1 MQLYKCLLFDNI
13 VEEIIMV
20 DYIVNYGF
28 GYFHSLPLWQYVV
41 ITLVLT
47 QITIFS
53 VTLYLHRHQS
63 HHAIDLHPVMSHFFR
78 FWLWLTTGMNTKAWV
93 AIHRKHHAKSE
104 TVDDP
109 HSPLFYGIK
118 KVLLEG
124 VELYR
129 QAPKKD
135 PELMSRY
142 GKNTPNDWLET
153 KLYTPYGRLG
163 LLIMLTCNVLLFGV
177 PGVTIWGI
185 QMVWIPI
192 FAAGGINGIGHYW
205 GYRNFTTHDTS
216 RNIYPIAFFIG
227 GEELHN
233 NHHTYANSAKFSV
246 HWWEFDIGW
255 LAIRI
260 LQAFG
265 LAKPNYVPP
274 KPVYI
279 KGKTVIDSD
288 TIKALMRN
296 RFQVLA
302 DYTARVIAPIVKE
315 EENKADNNSK
325 KLLEYAS
332 KPLLRHIF
340 IFDQALQESVT
351 KTIKQYSKLDLVCQF
366 GEQLQH
372 LWQHTTGTQKEL
384 VNKLHSWCQQAEASG
399 IKALVDFTQHLKTYA
414 LPVNQH

>member
-1 MQLYKCLLFDNI
+1 
-13 VEEIIMV
+13 MV
-20 DYIVNYGF
+20 DYILRYGF
-28 GYFHSLPLWQYVV
+28 GYLNVLPLWQYVV

-53 VTLYLHRHQS
+53 VTLYLHRNQS
-63 HHAIDLHPVMSHFFR
+63 HRAIDLHPLVSHFCR
-78 FWLWLTTGMNTKAWV
+78 LWLWLTTGMNTKAWV

-109 HSPLFYGIK
+109 HSPLIYGIK
-118 KVLLEG
+118 KLLLEG

-135 PELMSRY
+135 PELLSRY
-142 GKNTPNDWLET
+142 GKNTPQDWLE
-153 KLYTPYGRLG
+153 KSIYTPYGRLG
-163 LLIMLTCNVLLFGV
+163 VILTLLCNVVLFGV
-177 PGVTIWGI
+177 PGVTIWAV
-185 QMVWIPI
+185 QMAWIPM

-205 GYRNFTTHDTS
+205 GYRNFNTHDTS

-260 LQAFG
+260 LQALR
-265 LAKPNYVPP
+265 LAKANYVPP
-274 KPVYI
+274 KPAYV
-279 KGKTVIDSD
+279 KGKTVIDAD

-302 DYTARVIAPIVKE
+302 DYTRQVMAPVFKDE
-315 EENKADNNSK
+315 ESKADDSSK
-325 KLLEYAS
+325 KLLEQAS
-332 KPLLRHIF
+332 KPLLHHVC
-340 IFDQALQESVT
+340 IFDQQLQESVEQ
-351 KTIKQYSKLDLVCQF
+351 TIKQYSNLAVVYQF
-366 GEQLQH
+366 GEQLQT
-372 LWQHTTGTQKEL
+372 LWQQTTCSQKEL
-384 VNKLHSWCQQAEASG
+384 INKLHAWCQQAETSG
-399 IKALVDFTQHLKTYA
+399 IKALVDFTQYIKTYA
-414 LPVNQH
+414 IPAN